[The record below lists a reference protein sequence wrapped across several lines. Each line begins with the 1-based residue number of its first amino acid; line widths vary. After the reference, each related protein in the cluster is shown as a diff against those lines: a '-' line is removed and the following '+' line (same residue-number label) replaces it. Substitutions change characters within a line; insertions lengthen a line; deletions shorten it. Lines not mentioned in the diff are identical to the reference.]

1 MSMQMARRFRG
12 RGLWQLQP
20 MKLTAAILELIMLA
34 VVPYA
39 SGQAPMPSVMQHAAK
54 DCGSVASCPV
64 SLPAG
69 SVQDNMIVAFA
80 RLGGP
85 LPLAPITDDASNPYN
100 LAVQCAQPGDPH
112 VSYIFYASHAKPA
125 RTVTLAGTASR
136 SARLAILEAAN
147 TGNLD
152 QFSCRSGSGSAADS
166 GSILTTAGNELIVGL
181 ASSDG
186 SSTATAGTGFT
197 LLDSAGK
204 VFSEYQ
210 LQPLAGAV
218 DARMS
223 LSPAPVWWAGA
234 VASFK
239 PKLPAAFQ
247 VHIAGLGTAS
257 FPIANASQVPE
268 CTSADGT
275 CSIVV
280 QICDNAT
287 PQNCLTSNSGS
298 VSLLKKKSLPV
309 PETAT
314 VPIASVSP
322 N

>member
-1 MSMQMARRFRG
+1 MATTMTKRKTII
-12 RGLWQLQP
+12 LQLV
-20 MKLTAAILELIMLA
+20 MLA
-34 VVPYA
+34 VVPHA
-39 SGQAPMPSVMQHAAK
+39 SGQAPVPSVMQHAAK
-54 DCGSVASCPV
+54 DCGGAASCPV
-64 SLPAG
+64 TLPAG
-69 SVQDNMIVAFA
+69 TVQENMIVAFA
-80 RLGGP
+80 RLGGASP
-85 LPLAPITDDASNPYN
+85 VATITDDAGNAYN
-100 LAVQCAQPGDPH
+100 LAVQCPQPSDPH
-112 VSYIFYASHAKPA
+112 VSYIFYATHAKPA
-125 RTVTLAGTASR
+125 RTVTLTGAGSG

-147 TGNLD
+147 TVNLD
-152 QFSCRSGSGSAADS
+152 QFSCKAGSGSAADS

-186 SSTATAGTGFT
+186 NSTATAGTGFT

-223 LSPAPVWWAGA
+223 LSPGPAWWADA
-234 VASFK
+234 VASFT
-239 PKLPAAFQ
+239 PRPPPGFQ
-247 VHIAGLGTAS
+247 VHITGLGTAS
-257 FPIANASQVPE
+257 FPIASASQVPE
-268 CTSADGT
+268 CTSADGI

-280 QICDNAT
+280 QICDNAM
-287 PQNCLTSNSGS
+287 PPNCLTSNSGTL
-298 VSLLKKKSLPV
+298 SLLKKKSLPV

>member
-1 MSMQMARRFRG
+1 
-12 RGLWQLQP
+12 
-20 MKLTAAILELIMLA
+20 
-34 VVPYA
+34 
-39 SGQAPMPSVMQHAAK
+39 MQHAAK
-54 DCGSVASCPV
+54 DCGSAASCPV
-64 SLPAG
+64 ILPAG

-80 RLGGP
+80 RLGGSS
-85 LPLAPITDDASNPYN
+85 PLATITDDAGNPYN
-100 LAVQCAQPGDPH
+100 LAVQCAQPSDPH
-112 VSYIFYASHAKPA
+112 VSYIFYSSHAKPA
-125 RTVTLAGTASR
+125 QTVTLTGADSR

-152 QFSCRSGSGSAADS
+152 QLSCKAGSGSAADS

-223 LSPAPVWWAGA
+223 LSPAPAWWAGA
-234 VASFK
+234 VASFM
-239 PKLPAAFQ
+239 PKLPPALQ

-257 FPIANASQVPE
+257 FPIASASQVPE

-298 VSLLKKKSLPV
+298 LSLLKKKSLPV
-309 PETAT
+309 PETTT